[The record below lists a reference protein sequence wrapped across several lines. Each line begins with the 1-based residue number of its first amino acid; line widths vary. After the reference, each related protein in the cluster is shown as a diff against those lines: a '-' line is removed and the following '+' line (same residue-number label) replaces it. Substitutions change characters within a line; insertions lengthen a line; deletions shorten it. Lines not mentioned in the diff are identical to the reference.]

1 MRILGRVL
9 FIVIA
14 AGWVLGSPVTAQIKN
29 PIEAAKEAFKK
40 AREQQKPPQQPT
52 PPAPAAPGIA
62 NAGDAS
68 SEALS
73 KLASSVGFVD
83 IVGVKL
89 GMTIEQAVAALK
101 AANPKLV
108 IDIHDGE
115 LTAAGKV
122 IKTPRVIL
130 AHLPAAARNPAAWG
144 NLDGSH
150 EAIGVQ
156 LTTPPG
162 PIVVETVLRYVS
174 FPSSAPVA
182 ASTVIDAHRKKY
194 GPESTDHA
202 SSTALG
208 WIFDSTGRLLRNP
221 TSEQIKCPGVSGA
234 QIKSG
239 DIRGGNGLNEPG
251 KTIPGL
257 EILASNRA
265 TDFDRFPVR
274 CVPYVV
280 VNAQILHGSPTQLVA
295 DFWTSIHSIG
305 LEHNS
310 LLLTAAFVKQAN
322 EDLIKQ
328 QEDAGAKRAAP
339 KL

>member
-1 MRILGRVL
+1 LPATPGVATAEN
-9 FIVIA
+9 V
-14 AGWVLGSPVTAQIKN
+14 SP
-29 PIEAAKEAFKK
+29 
-40 AREQQKPPQQPT
+40 
-52 PPAPAAPGIA
+52 
-62 NAGDAS
+62 
-68 SEALS
+68 EALS

-89 GMTIEQAVAALK
+89 GMTVEQAVAALK

-182 ASTVIDAHRKKY
+182 ASTVIDALRKKY

-202 SSTALG
+202 SSSALG
-208 WIFDSTGRLLRNP
+208 WIFDSAGGHLGSP
-221 TSEQIKCPGVSGA
+221 TREQIDCMGPSGA
-234 QIKSG
+234 QIRSG

-257 EILASNRA
+257 EYLASNRA

-274 CVPYVV
+274 CLPYVV
-280 VNAQILHGSPTQLVA
+280 VNAQILHGSPTQLVG
-295 DFWTSIHSIG
+295 DFWTSIHSVG

-310 LLLTAAFVKQAN
+310 LLLTAAFVKQATEN
-322 EDLIKQ
+322 LIKE
-328 QEDAGAKRAAP
+328 QEDAGKTRAAP